1 MNSGQLAEQRART
14 YLEQQG
20 LTFVDAN
27 VRYPFG
33 EIDLIMRQQDV
44 WVFVEVKFRSSN
56 QFGGALNAL
65 TSKQITRI
73 RLAAEHYLQRQK
85 LNPPCR
91 FDVIAMNIDEINW
104 LQGCF

>member
-1 MNSGQLAEQRART
+1 MNRGQLAEQRART

-20 LTFVDAN
+20 LTFIAAN

-33 EIDLIMRQQDV
+33 EIDLIMRQQNE
-44 WVFVEVKFRSSN
+44 WVFVEVKYRASN

-65 TSKQITRI
+65 TQKQITRI
-73 RLAAEHYLQRQK
+73 RLAADHYLQRQK

-91 FDVIAMNIDEINW
+91 FDVIAMNNDEINW

>member
-1 MNSGQLAEQRART
+1 MNRGQLAEQRART

-20 LTFVDAN
+20 LTFVAAN

-33 EIDLIMRQQDV
+33 EIDLIMRQQKE
-44 WVFVEVKFRSSN
+44 WVFVEVKYRASN

-65 TSKQITRI
+65 TQKQITRI
-73 RLAAEHYLQRQK
+73 RLAAAHYLQRQK

-91 FDVIAMNIDEINW
+91 FDVIAMNNDEINW

>member
-1 MNSGQLAEQRART
+1 MNRGQLAEQRART

-20 LTFVDAN
+20 LTFVAAN

-33 EIDLIMRQQDV
+33 EIDLIMRQQNE
-44 WVFVEVKFRSSN
+44 WVFVEVKYRASN

-65 TSKQITRI
+65 TKKQITRI
-73 RLAAEHYLQRQK
+73 RLAADHYLQRQK

-91 FDVIAMNIDEINW
+91 FDVIAMNNDEINW

>member
-1 MNSGQLAEQRART
+1 MEQAVTNTESTSMKVSHAVNGVDLDVLMGTINAISDDARM
-14 YLEQQG
+14 G
-20 LTFVDAN
+20 
-27 VRYPFG
+27 
-33 EIDLIMRQQDV
+33 IC
-44 WVFVEVKFRSSN
+44 KFRASN

-65 TSKQITRI
+65 TNKQITRI
-73 RLAAEHYLQRQK
+73 RLAADHYLQRQK